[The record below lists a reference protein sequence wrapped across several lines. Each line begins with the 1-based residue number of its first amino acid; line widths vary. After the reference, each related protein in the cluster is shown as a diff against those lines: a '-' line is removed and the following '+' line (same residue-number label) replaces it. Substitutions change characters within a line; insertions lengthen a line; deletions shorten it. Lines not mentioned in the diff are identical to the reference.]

1 MSVIAVS
8 GVDGALRRR
17 IVDALETVVDRVVTF
32 DPSNENERAEF
43 STVETVVHLAF
54 VEDLNQTAFHAVLEQ
69 PSGNL
74 KKVVLV
80 SSAMVYGAWPNNAI
94 PLSEDAPVRP
104 NPETSFAVHQADAE
118 RKLMEW
124 SD

>member
-32 DPSNENERAEF
+32 DPSNENERSEF
-43 STVETVVHLAF
+43 STVKTVVHLAF
-54 VEDLNQTAFHAVLEQ
+54 VEDLNQTAFHTVLEQ

-80 SSAMVYGAWPNNAI
+80 SALWS
-94 PLSEDAPVRP
+94 
-104 NPETSFAVHQADAE
+104 
-118 RKLMEW
+118 MEHGRITQ
-124 SD
+124 SHYLKMLR